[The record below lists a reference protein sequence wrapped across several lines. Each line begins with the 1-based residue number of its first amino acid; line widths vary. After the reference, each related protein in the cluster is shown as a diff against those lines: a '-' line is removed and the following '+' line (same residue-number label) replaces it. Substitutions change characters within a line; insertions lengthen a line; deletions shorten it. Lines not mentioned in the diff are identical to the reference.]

1 MAYQSAV
8 SSFFTAPAVPGEI
21 IFNGPAPLVES
32 RIINSSGATPNIF
45 GYVTTEVS
53 GGDVQTG
60 AVARTGG
67 TGVVAGILAQPKAA
81 ATFGTTVGGPL
92 AATLEL
98 PDNASSQ
105 VLKQG
110 RIAVV
115 LPNASNI
122 GDLVTYNTTT
132 GAIADTFAA
141 TATFTASQ
149 STTTLTVAASPAPT
163 GNIGIGS
170 VVKNASGEILGTVIA
185 LGTGTGGA
193 GTYTLNASATV
204 ASAAMTANSQA
215 TAANTKL
222 IPNTVV
228 DTYAVTSGAVGII
241 YVNLT

>member
-8 SSFFTAPAVPGEI
+8 SNYFTAPAVPGEI

-32 RIINSSGATPNIF
+32 RIINSSSETDNVF
-45 GYVTTEVS
+45 GYVLTEVS
-53 GGDVQTG
+53 GGDVQNG

-67 TGVVAGILAQPKAA
+67 TGVIAGILVQPKAA
-81 ATFGTTVGGPL
+81 ATFGTTAGGPL
-92 AATLEL
+92 AATLVL
-98 PDNASSQ
+98 PDNSTSQ

-110 RIAVV
+110 RVAVV

-122 GDLVTYNTTT
+122 GDAVTYNTTT

-141 TATFTASQ
+141 TAAFTAAQ
-149 STTTLTVAASPAPT
+149 STNTLTVSAITA

-170 VVKNASGEILGTVIA
+170 VIRSSTGAIIGEVTA
-185 LGTGTGGA
+185 LGTGTGGT
-193 GTYTLNASATV
+193 GTYTLNTSATV
-204 ASAAMTANSQA
+204 ASSAMTANSQA
-215 TAANTKL
+215 TTASTKL

-228 DTYAVTSGAVGII
+228 DTYAVTSGSVGII

>member
-1 MAYQSAV
+1 MAYQSAI

-32 RIINSSGATPNIF
+32 RIINSSEATPNIF
-45 GYVTTEVS
+45 GYVLTEVS
-53 GGDVQTG
+53 SGDVQLG

-67 TGVVAGILAQPKAA
+67 TGVIAGILVQPKAA
-81 ATFGTTVGGPL
+81 ATFGTAAGGPL

-98 PDNASSQ
+98 PDNATSQ

-110 RIAVV
+110 RVAVV

-122 GDLVTYNTTT
+122 GDAVTYNTTT

-141 TATFTASQ
+141 TATFTAAQ
-149 STTTLTVAASPAPT
+149 ATTVLTVSAITA
-163 GNIGIGS
+163 GNIGIGTQVRS
-170 VVKNASGEILGTVIA
+170 TTGALLGEVIA
-185 LGTGTGGA
+185 LGTGTGGT
-193 GTYTLNASATV
+193 GTYTLNTSATV
-204 ASAAMTANSQA
+204 ASAAMTGNSQA
-215 TAANTKL
+215 STASTKL

-228 DTYAVTSGAVGII
+228 DTYSVTSAAVGII

>member
-21 IFNGPAPLVES
+21 IFNGPAPSVES
-32 RIINSSGATPNIF
+32 RIINSSAATDNVF
-45 GYVTTEVS
+45 GYVLTEVS

-67 TGVVAGILAQPKAA
+67 TGVVAGILVQPKAA
-81 ATFGTTVGGPL
+81 ATFGTTAGGPL
-92 AATLEL
+92 AATLVL
-98 PDNASSQ
+98 PDNSTSQ

-110 RIAVV
+110 RVAVV

-122 GDLVTYNTTT
+122 GDVVTYNTTT

-141 TATFTASQ
+141 TAAFTAAQ
-149 STTTLTVAASPAPT
+149 STTTLTVSAITA
-163 GNIGIGS
+163 GNIGVGS
-170 VVKNASGEILGTVIA
+170 VIKNASGEILGTVIA
-185 LGTGTGGA
+185 LGTGTGGT
-193 GTYTLNASATV
+193 GTYTLNTSATV

-215 TAANTKL
+215 TTASTKL

>member
-21 IFNGPAPLVES
+21 VFNGPAPLVES
-32 RIINSSGATPNIF
+32 RIINSSAATPNVF
-45 GYVTTEVS
+45 GYVLTEVS

-67 TGVVAGILAQPKAA
+67 TGVIAGILVQPKAA
-81 ATFGTTVGGPL
+81 ATFGTSAGGPL

-98 PDNASSQ
+98 PDNATSQ

-110 RIAVV
+110 RVAVV
-115 LPNASNI
+115 LPNASAI
-122 GDLVTYNTTT
+122 GDVVTYNTTT

-141 TATFTASQ
+141 NAAFTAAQ
-149 STTTLTVAASPAPT
+149 LLTTLTVSAITA
-163 GNIGIGS
+163 GNLGIGS
-170 VVKNASGEILGTVIA
+170 QIRSATGALLGEVTA
-185 LGTGTGGA
+185 LGTGTGGT
-193 GTYTLNASATV
+193 GTYTLNTSATV
-204 ASAAMTANSQA
+204 SSSAMTANSA
-215 TAANTKL
+215 ASTASTKL

-228 DTYAVTSGAVGII
+228 DTYAVSAGSTGII